1 MSLLSPLPLTLPI
14 HPIHPNLCSY
24 GNSFFFF
31 VPGDSGNP
39 FAAVWQAD
47 LTLAAVL
54 LMAGLILL
62 WLGRVGLR
70 RGIIRHVGWVYIAGA
85 MASALLAG
93 IALAVARP
101 LACYG
106 APGAGPPS
114 SAALQGYQA
123 LQTVQT
129 LSDLMIY
136 LTLLLNVVIALI
148 LIGVRAVRQRGR
160 GNAPAGSAHQPE
172 GN

>member
-1 MSLLSPLPLTLPI
+1 MRLAILLTPAYPA
-14 HPIHPNLCSY
+14 HPNLCEY
-24 GNSFFFF
+24 GTSLFFF

-39 FAAVWQAD
+39 FAAVWQTD

-54 LMAGLILL
+54 LVAGLVLL
-62 WLGRVGLR
+62 WLGRVGQR
-70 RGIIRHVGWVYIAGA
+70 RGIIRHVGWVYIAVA
-85 MASALLAG
+85 VASVLLAA
-93 IALAVARP
+93 ITRAVTRP

-129 LSDLMIY
+129 LSDLMVY
-136 LTLLLNVVIALI
+136 LTLLVNVVIALI

-160 GNAPAGSAHQPE
+160 ENAPAGSAHQPE

>member
-47 LTLAAVL
+47 LALAAVL
-54 LMAGLILL
+54 LMAGLVLL

-85 MASALLAG
+85 AASALLAG
-93 IALAVARP
+93 ITLATTRP

-106 APGAGPPS
+106 APGAGSPS
-114 SAALQGYQA
+114 SADVRDYHVF
-123 LQTVQT
+123 QTVQT
-129 LSDLMIY
+129 LSGLMVY
-136 LTLLLNVVIALI
+136 LTLLLLVALVIFFIVA
-148 LIGVRAVRQRGR
+148 GVRTAWQRGR
-160 GNAPAGSAHQPE
+160 GNAPAGV
-172 GN
+172 